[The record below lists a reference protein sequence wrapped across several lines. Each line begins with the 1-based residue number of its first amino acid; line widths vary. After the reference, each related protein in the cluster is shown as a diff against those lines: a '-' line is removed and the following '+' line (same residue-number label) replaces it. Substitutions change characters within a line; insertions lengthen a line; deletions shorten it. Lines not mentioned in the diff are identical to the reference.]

1 MYLVVLDM
9 GSNRFRDC
17 PPEMYMVVM
26 DMGSN
31 GFGDSLGCYG
41 YV

>member
-1 MYLVVLDM
+1 MGMVVLDTS
-9 GSNRFRDC
+9 SNRFRDC

-31 GFGDSLGCYG
+31 GFGDLS
-41 YV
+41 